1 MKRVVPNGEK
11 LKNINERYKPRLG
24 EDDKQRSCHS
34 FILSFNK
41 YLFSTWNAPGT
52 KAKYRRY
59 TFADIIKML

>member
-1 MKRVVPNGEK
+1 MKCVVPNGEK
-11 LKNINERYKPRLG
+11 LKHINERYKPRLG

-34 FILSFNK
+34 FILSLNK